1 MLHDPTMMAE
11 YVAQMAPMLVV
22 AGAMVAWL
30 AQIPSTT
37 RGYGFVPDMGLG
49 VAGSVL
55 TGMLLWAVSAGAGM
69 LAMFALGGVGA
80 AVAVVAQRGL
90 WSRPAPGRS

>member
-1 MLHDPTMMAE
+1 M
-11 YVAQMAPMLVV
+11 
-22 AGAMVAWL
+22 
-30 AQIPSTT
+30 
-37 RGYGFVPDMGLG
+37 RYGFVPDMGLG